1 MLLLILLATLVS
13 AGYLIR
19 MVLIAAGLYKE
30 PVLRSF
36 ERYAQIDDDY
46 YMLPQLL
53 LGMGT
58 FSIVAGI
65 LFSAAVSP
73 RFPPLLVG
81 SIFLILSYL
90 AYNWSDKMRAFPQI
104 FMAVP
109 RWYVE
114 LRDRTTREERRHI
127 AYMWLCLPP
136 RMRMHLNGSDHHF
149 LLWADQ
155 VILGTVTQ
163 TVEDQEAS
171 VEDSHYHPD
180 LYGRFG

>member
-1 MLLLILLATLVS
+1 MLPLILLATMIS
-13 AGYLIR
+13 AGFLAR
-19 MVLIAAGLYKE
+19 MVLIAAGFYKE
-30 PVLRSF
+30 PVLRAF
-36 ERYAQIDDDY
+36 ERYAQIDDNY

-53 LGMGT
+53 VGMGA
-58 FSIVAGI
+58 FSIFAGI
-65 LFSAAVSP
+65 LFSVAVSP

-81 SIFLILSYL
+81 AIFLTLSYF
-90 AYNWSDKMRAFPQI
+90 AYSWRDKMRAYPQI
-104 FMAVP
+104 FLVVP

-127 AYMWLCLPP
+127 AYMWLCLPR

-163 TVEDQEAS
+163 TVEDQEAT
-171 VEDSHYHPD
+171 VENAHYRPD